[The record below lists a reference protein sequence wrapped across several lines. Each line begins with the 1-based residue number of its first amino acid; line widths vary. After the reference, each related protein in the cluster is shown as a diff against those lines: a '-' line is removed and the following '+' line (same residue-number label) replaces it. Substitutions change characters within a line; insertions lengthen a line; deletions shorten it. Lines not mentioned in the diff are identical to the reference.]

1 MDVSPLFFSNFKK
14 IKWSLTELYMNVF
27 TDDNK
32 LISIKK
38 LLALSHHNVTPSL
51 IALRALFGY
60 NSVSMIFGIAEL
72 KT

>member
-1 MDVSPLFFSNFKK
+1 
-14 IKWSLTELYMNVF
+14 MNVF